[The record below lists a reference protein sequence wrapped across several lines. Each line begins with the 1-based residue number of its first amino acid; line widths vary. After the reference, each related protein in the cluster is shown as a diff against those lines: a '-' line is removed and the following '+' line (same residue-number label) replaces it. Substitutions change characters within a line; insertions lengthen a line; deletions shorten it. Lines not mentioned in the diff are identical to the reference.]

1 VLRIFIVALSLSAMS
16 CATIAHGVHET
27 ITIDSS
33 PSGANVDLKCQK
45 ISRNG
50 TTPAAIVIP
59 RNATDCVAT
68 ISKSDFKTKT
78 VAFDRAPTRA
88 YWLNFIPVSVAPIS
102 IADNSPLHMSEE
114 SALALLLFGI
124 VGFGVD
130 AFDGAI
136 FKHEPSNVHVMLESS
151 P

>member
-50 TTPAAIVIP
+50 TTPASIVIP
-59 RNATDCVAT
+59 RTATDCIAT
-68 ISKSDFKTKT
+68 NSKSDFKTKT
-78 VAFDRAPTRA
+78 LAFDREATRA
-88 YWLNFIPVSVAPIS
+88 Y
-102 IADNSPLHMSEE
+102 
-114 SALALLLFGI
+114 
-124 VGFGVD
+124 
-130 AFDGAI
+130 
-136 FKHEPSNVHVMLESS
+136 
-151 P
+151 